1 MLGPGW
7 SESWQQTMGELRVGV
22 WLADG
27 RPGEQAGPGEPVRLP
42 GAAAAEGWGGDR
54 LISLDGPDGT
64 WAIAWQTTW
73 DSPDDAAQFS
83 SAAGSAMQD
92 LAGAHAVFDADVAG
106 GLPAPVLVLV
116 ASDTDT
122 LASVQAALGVGG
134 G

>member
-1 MLGPGW
+1 
-7 SESWQQTMGELRVGV
+7 
-22 WLADG
+22 
-27 RPGEQAGPGEPVRLP
+27 
-42 GAAAAEGWGGDR
+42 
-54 LISLDGPDGT
+54 
-64 WAIAWQTTW
+64 
-73 DSPDDAAQFS
+73 
-83 SAAGSAMQD
+83 MQD